1 MDKIKEKIIA
11 GFLFLCAVLTIVV
24 TLGMIAVL
32 SFESVA
38 FFRTVS
44 WPAFFFSQEWTP
56 FFAERKFGI
65 LPLFSGSL
73 LVAILALLLA
83 LPAGFSIAVYLSEY
97 ARPSVLVRTRSLLEL
112 LSSIPTVVYGFFA
125 LFFVTPFLIKF
136 MPGIQ
141 GMNALSPALVMG
153 IMLIPYFTFLCEEA
167 LAEVPNRFR
176 QASYALGC
184 NRLETAFRIVVPAAR
199 PGLIFAILV
208 SASRAMGETM
218 IVAIAAGQA
227 TGIELNPLHPVET
240 LSTYMVHISSGD
252 LPLNS
257 LGFKTIFAV
266 GFMLFLFTFML
277 NSIAYYI
284 KKRYVAGKTRNS
296 FFTTEGSL

>member
-1 MDKIKEKIIA
+1 MEKIKEKIIA
-11 GFLFLCAVLTIVV
+11 AFLFLCAILTIAV
-24 TLGMIAVL
+24 TVGMIAVL
-32 SFESVA
+32 GFESIA

-73 LVAILALLLA
+73 LVAVLALILAI
-83 LPAGFSIAVYLSEY
+83 PAVFSIAVYLSEY
-97 ARPSVLVRTRSLLEL
+97 AKPALLVRFRSLLEL
-112 LSSIPTVVYGFFA
+112 LSSIPTVVYGFFS
-125 LFFVTPFLIKF
+125 LFFVTPFLVKII
-136 MPGIQ
+136 PGLQ
-141 GMNALSPALVMG
+141 GMNALSPALIMG

-167 LAEVPNRFR
+167 LAEVPGSFR

-184 NRLETAFRIVVPAAR
+184 NKLETAFRIVVPAAR

-240 LSTYMVHISSGD
+240 LSTYMIHISSGD

-266 GFMLFLFTFML
+266 GFMLFLFTFFL

-284 KKRYVAGKTRNS
+284 KKRFTSRKTHHS
-296 FFTTEGSL
+296 FFTSV